1 MKTTINK
8 LDKISIIVPCFNE
21 EESLPL
27 FYKETMKELDQ
38 IDGTEYEFI
47 FVDDGSN
54 DRTISVLKELSMQ
67 NSNCNYYSFSRNF
80 GKEAAMFAGLQKAT
94 GDYCVIMDADLQH
107 PPKLLKDMYYAL
119 KVEQYDCCAGKRM
132 DREGEGKLRNFLSRS
147 FYKVIQRLTNMDMS
161 DGAGDFRMMNRVMVD
176 AILQIQEY
184 NRYMK
189 GIFSFVGFDT
199 KWIPFH
205 NTERVAGETKWSFK
219 SLFGYA
225 MEGIV
230 SFSTKPLKLAGIIGV
245 LLLVISFFFGGY
257 LLFQLLLQNHVGG
270 TYVLMEVILLVSS
283 LQMIFVS
290 ILGQYLSKDYLENK
304 KRPIY
309 IVKESNTH
317 HV

>member
-1 MKTTINK
+1 MKKEKKNK
-8 LDKISIIVPCFNE
+8 LSIIVPCFNE

-27 FYKETMKELDQ
+27 FYQEVIKQLETIEN
-38 IDGTEYEFI
+38 ISYEFI
-47 FVDDGSN
+47 FVDDGSS
-54 DRTISVLKELSMQ
+54 DRTIQIVKELSLFDKH
-67 NSNCNYYSFSRNF
+67 CNYYSFSRNF
-80 GKEAAMFAGLQKAT
+80 GKEAAMYAGLQHAT

-119 KVEQYDCCAGKRM
+119 YIEQYDCCAGKRV
-132 DREGEGKLRNFLSRS
+132 DRCGERKLRNFLSSS
-147 FYKVIQRLTNMDMS
+147 FYKIIQKLTNMDMR
-161 DGAGDFRMMNRVMVD
+161 DGEGDFRMMNRVMVD
-176 AILQIQEY
+176 AILEIKEY

-199 KWIPFH
+199 KWIPYH
-205 NTERVAGETKWSFK
+205 NTKRIAGETKWNFK
-219 SLFGYA
+219 SLFRYA

-230 SFSTKPLKLAGIIGV
+230 SFSTKPLTFAGIIGV
-245 LLLVISFFFGGY
+245 FLLVIAFMIGSF
-257 LLFQLLLQNHVGG
+257 LLVQFLLQKNIDS
-270 TYVLMEVILLVSS
+270 TFILLEVFLLVSS

-309 IVKESNTH
+309 IVKESNQS